1 MTCQNFSKGNPMKR
15 ALAVIIFGTCVLLA
29 LVFLL
34 VILLIKANAGV

>member
-1 MTCQNFSKGNPMKR
+1 MTRQNYPEGKPMKR

-34 VILLIKANAGV
+34 LILLLQANAGV